1 MTSEVVLLRKQ
12 LAEAL
17 ESMVSL
23 RQDRDRFEE
32 KAARHSQSVVHLQ
45 SSLDESLGYSAALT
59 EEIHGLEAQLSQRAT
74 LDDAETL
81 KKELTQVQRVMDEST
96 REKEMELQ
104 TLYETLKDEHN
115 ALKEQYAAI
124 QQSVKYSNFMLK
136 ELFIS
141 ISNWNR
147 WKVEVMR

>member
-1 MTSEVVLLRKQ
+1 M
-12 LAEAL
+12 
-17 ESMVSL
+17 
-23 RQDRDRFEE
+23 
-32 KAARHSQSVVHLQ
+32 Q

-115 ALKEQYAAI
+115 ALKEQYAAT

-141 ISNWNR
+141 IPNWNR
-147 WKVEVMR
+147 WKVEVMS